1 MDAHFSIKIEP
12 ERCLIY
18 IMMVDFSN
26 NEDVLSFRRELAEV
40 CIDWVAA
47 PTIM

>member
-1 MDAHFSIKIEP
+1 MDAYFSIKIEP
-12 ERCLIY
+12 ERCLIDI
-18 IMMVDFSN
+18 IMGGFFN

-40 CIDWVAA
+40 CIDWGAA